1 MYSLFSAA
9 ASCFIWT
16 FLTGI
21 ALNCARRGA
30 FWPPLK
36 TKYLPV
42 FSLAGASAES
52 GAAPGAADDGAE
64 RRAQTCRLCSS
75 CQWFPSSPSGLGPSA
90 GAPGSIDGRLPVF
103 VFAHACYTR
112 AMKGAQEVKRILYSW
127 TVCVRGPLFIKRRLL
142 FGSCFSCQTAVFLIQ
157 GPSVAVFQHGYKKK
171 KNKGELLVA
180 SWLRLLKCWISLP
193 GC

>member
-42 FSLAGASAES
+42 FSLAGASVES

-75 CQWFPSSPSGLGPSA
+75 CRWFPSSPSGLGPSA
-90 GAPGSIDGRLPVF
+90 GAPRFHRFPVF
-103 VFAHACYTR
+103 VFTHACYTR
-112 AMKGAQEVKRILYSW
+112 AMEGAQEVKRILYSW
-127 TVCVRGPLFIKRRLL
+127 TACVRGPVWTHRPRPSFHKAPLIVWL
-142 FGSCFSCQTAVFLIQ
+142 CVFLVRQ
-157 GPSVAVFQHGYKKK
+157 PCF
-171 KNKGELLVA
+171 
-180 SWLRLLKCWISLP
+180 
-193 GC
+193 